1 MKDETSKNKK
11 SKSND
16 MKQTLDYIFNIDQR
30 EVFENELNCL
40 KEEIENNNL
49 DLVKI
54 PAIMNFVIYKAN
66 ELNFHSKLSES
77 LITSSKNSVI
87 EDYLIK
93 ENFSATNKHI
103 SNFVKNHN
111 LISFSKYNTTVDN
124 KLDTKIQKENNPNK
138 CENEV
143 DSFLKFDSNNLK
155 EDKGNFFS
163 KIENEGIH
171 FFVKTS
177 DANFS
182 IIKNETKSES
192 LHNSEK
198 KENSLGNNLNS
209 NSHKGLINKDAN
221 FESLIR
227 INNKEDKTKST
238 TINIPYKKKIVYQL
252 KIFYLDGSEN
262 SAQFCNIEIEENC
275 ELNSFILQLKKQLG
289 IYEYAKFKI
298 VLMNELSNHRIYL
311 KDLSQLKT
319 NQVNEIK
326 IIPI

>member
-1 MKDETSKNKK
+1 MKDESIKNKK
-11 SKSND
+11 SKSNE

-66 ELNFHSKLSES
+66 ELNFHSRLSES
-77 LITSSKNSVI
+77 LIARSKNSVF
-87 EDYLIK
+87 EDYLKK
-93 ENFSATNKHI
+93 EIFSATNEHM
-103 SNFVKNHN
+103 SNFVKNN
-111 LISFSKYNTTVDN
+111 KLMSFSKYSTTADN
-124 KLDTKIQKENNPNK
+124 KLDIKIQEDNSINK

-155 EDKGNFFS
+155 DDKGNFFS
-163 KIENEGIH
+163 NNDKEGNNIL
-171 FFVKTS
+171 VKTS

-182 IIKNETKSES
+182 IIKNESKNES
-192 LHNSEK
+192 LYISEK
-198 KENSLGNNLNS
+198 IENSLANDINS
-209 NSHKGLINKDAN
+209 NSQIRLINQDPN
-221 FESLIR
+221 YQSLIGK
-227 INNKEDKTKST
+227 NKQEDKTKST
-238 TINIPYKKKIVYQL
+238 IINIPYKKKIVYQL

-262 SAQFCNIEIEENC
+262 SAQFCNIKIEENVDF
-275 ELNSFILQLKKQLG
+275 NTFILQLKKQLG

-298 VLMNELSNHRIYL
+298 VLINELSNHKVYL

-326 IIPI
+326 IIPV